1 MKRRLL
7 LILITVFILF
17 GCSVNNKDNTDK
29 PISYIENASKAELS
43 GKYDFIENS
52 DNFMEIKVEDL
63 KEALNSKGTAIV
75 FIGFPD
81 CLNCQKI
88 VPEIQ
93 KSAVKNNQTVY
104 YLDHSRFS
112 KEDYFDMLAILD
124 KYQPD
129 EMHNILPVP
138 YIFAFKEGII
148 VQTVYGYTQDYN
160 YSKVM
165 NFEYDKNIKKINEQ
179 NK

>member
-1 MKRRLL
+1 MRKILL
-7 LILITVFILF
+7 FILF
-17 GCSVNNKDNTDK
+17 AALLGCSINDKCCTDK
-29 PISYIENASKAELS
+29 PVSYIENASEAELS
-43 GKYDFIENS
+43 GKYDFVENS

-63 KEALNSKGTAIV
+63 KETLNSNGTAIV
-75 FIGFPD
+75 FIGYPD

-93 KSAVKNNQTVY
+93 KAAVKNSQTVY
-104 YLDHSRFS
+104 YLDHSKFS
-112 KEDYFDMLAILD
+112 KEDYFDMLTILD

-129 EMHNILPVP
+129 EMRNILPVP

-148 VQTVYGYTQDYN
+148 VQTVYGYTQNYD

-165 NFEYDKNIKKINEQ
+165 NFEYDSDVKEINSRME
-179 NK
+179 